1 MRNFIKIIA
10 CFILF
15 SSLVSCGGLKK
26 VDARKVPISGPERAK
41 QNVKEG
47 LRRTRPNYEV
57 CSICI
62 NVKVPSR
69 SFGGEWDIEFELVA
83 AGR

>member
-47 LRRTRPNYEV
+47 RGISL
-57 CSICI
+57 
-62 NVKVPSR
+62 
-69 SFGGEWDIEFELVA
+69 
-83 AGR
+83 